1 MHSRKLKM
9 SRLTLK
15 VSAQKLIKNLQKFTK
30 IYKKNLGAS
39 GSAAL
44 KFIGY
49 KKKPTNTQTS
59 KVYMYI

>member
-1 MHSRKLKM
+1 MYSRKTKN
-9 SRLTLK
+9 
-15 VSAQKLIKNLQKFTK
+15 VQINIKGVCTKIDKKFTK
-30 IYKKNLGAS
+30 IYKKNLGPI